1 MHFIAT
7 EIAIQQP
14 ARRVLT
20 VADAPYAH
28 AAILNTISQ
37 VDAETGQR
45 LHDAQRDK
53 RLSIALID
61 AEPKTH
67 TTPCL
72 RVVILADDDH
82 DYASILV
89 EALMQQHT
97 LQLGRAAVTVR
108 NVAISGTPWSGV
120 ASWADLLQEP
130 PQSAMRFEFVTST
143 AIMKQ
148 DDQGRRF
155 SALLPDPQD
164 IFRGLACRWRRL
176 GGPPLPDNLDDFLQT
191 GGCVIAFHRL
201 HTVEFQ
207 TSERTQIGFV
217 GTVSYQCRKPD
228 PVYVTTL
235 NALARLAFF
244 TGVGYQ
250 TARGMGLT
258 RTTLWGGP

>member
-1 MHFIAT
+1 
-7 EIAIQQP
+7 
-14 ARRVLT
+14 
-20 VADAPYAH
+20 
-28 AAILNTISQ
+28 
-37 VDAETGQR
+37 
-45 LHDAQRDK
+45 
-53 RLSIALID
+53 
-61 AEPKTH
+61 
-67 TTPCL
+67 
-72 RVVILADDDH
+72 VVILADDDH